1 MNETIKVVGAV
12 IVAVIG
18 VVGAGI
24 VIRIN
29 KTKNSRDNSKVVQK
43 GNVVG
48 GDQAGRDIH
57 K

>member
-1 MNETIKVVGAV
+1 MNDTLMIIGAV
-12 IVAVIG
+12 VIG
-18 VVGAGI
+18 IATVGIA
-24 VIRIN
+24 IRIR
-29 KTKNSRDNSKVVQK
+29 KTRKDSSKVVQK